1 MREPLVLLS
10 GMMCDVRLFAPQIAE
25 LSADM
30 AVTVAPVTR
39 GDRIEEIA
47 SSLLDILPKLFA
59 LVGFAMGGVVAMEIL
74 RRAPDP
80 LTRIALMNTHPLT
93 DTPGAAADREP
104 LIVKVRSGRLM
115 EAVGDEINAHT
126 LAPTP
131 YRNEVLDLV
140 QEMARTLGPDVY
152 IRQSRAM
159 QRRKDQQGTLRRCK
173 VPALVL
179 CGAYDTIAPV
189 KRHEFMAELIP
200 YAQLR
205 VMDQSGHL
213 PTLEQPEETTAALR
227 EWMTQP
233 YTLR

>member
-1 MREPLVLLS
+1 
-10 GMMCDVRLFAPQIAE
+10 MMCDVRLFAPQIAE

-140 QEMARTLGPDVY
+140 QGMARTLGPDVY

-179 CGAYDTIAPV
+179 FGAYDTIAPV
-189 KRHEFMAELIP
+189 KRHEFMAKLIP

-213 PTLEQPEETTAALR
+213 PMLEHPEETTAALR
-227 EWMTQP
+227 EWMTQT

>member
-1 MREPLVLLS
+1 MREPLVLLP
-10 GMMCDVRLFAPQIAE
+10 GMMCDARLFGPQIAE

-30 AVTVAPVTR
+30 AVTLAPVTR

-47 SSLLDILPKLFA
+47 SLLLDILPKRFVLA
-59 LVGFAMGGVVAMEIL
+59 GFAMGGVVAMEIL
-74 RRAPDP
+74 RRAPDR
-80 LTRIALMNTHPLT
+80 LTRIALKNTHPLA
-93 DTPGAAADREP
+93 DTPVAAADREP
-104 LIVKVRSGRLM
+104 LIVKVRSGRLL
-115 EAVGDEINAHT
+115 EAVDDEINANT

-140 QEMARTLGPDVY
+140 HEMARTLGPDVY

-173 VPALVL
+173 VLALVL
-179 CGAYDTIAPV
+179 FGAYDTIAPV

-213 PTLEQPEETTAALR
+213 PMLEQPEETTAALR
-227 EWMTQP
+227 EWMTQT